1 MVAMEEPQFN
11 LLDECWIPVLRVDGR
26 NVEVSLKD
34 LFVYSYKI
42 RRIDT
47 GDPLQDTAILGVALA
62 VFARAAFLSEGV
74 KTFGGVAPWI
84 RQMRESDTG
93 NLVAVLGYLEYFR
106 NRFWLAGSD
115 RPFMQVS
122 ELGPR
127 GGGISKVKLTDL
139 FLESRVSTTKR
150 PQFTMVAD
158 DALKTLT
165 YAEAARRLITLQA
178 YDIYVPRGA
187 AAGDPR
193 EKAGKVYGVS
203 TGWYGTTGKVIVH
216 GANLMETLL
225 YNLDYG
231 QLTGESFE
239 HDLPVWERTEPD
251 TAAPRAYTGGP
262 ASQYKDVAIP
272 AKGMCE
278 ILTWQSRRIRL
289 QHDGYRIVGVFIANG
304 DKWYNKDTYVDHL
317 TGYRRNKKQEWV
329 PRLHTAE
336 HSLWYGASSLLT
348 WLNPES
354 DEQNKPAPVIRQL
367 GLGRYFP
374 ADTVVNV
381 QLVGVQYGD
390 VYGSFVSQV
399 ISESVPME
407 LSLLTVE
414 GASVSQMVCEN
425 IKATMDVA
433 DALGQFAGNLLK
445 AAGKEYKF
453 CSDATEALLHRMEDS
468 FRQWVVLQHSSEDI
482 VLQKKEWQTTVRLS
496 AIQETELLINS
507 AGPKAMMGTFVK
519 DRLGNESFY
528 SAATARRQLE
538 SRLRKI
544 IPLAYRDSISHSD
557 KEETNE

>member
-1 MVAMEEPQFN
+1 MVAKEEPQFN
-11 LLDECWIPVLRVDGR
+11 LLDECWIPVLRVDGG
-26 NVEVSLKD
+26 NIEVSLKD
-34 LFVYSYKI
+34 LFVHSYKI

-62 VFARAAFLSEGV
+62 VFARATFLSEGV
-74 KTFGGVAPWI
+74 KTFGGAAPWI
-84 RQMRESDTG
+84 RQMREPDAD
-93 NLVAVLGYLEYFR
+93 NLAAVLGYLEIFKD
-106 NRFWLAGSD
+106 RFWLTGSD

-122 ELGPR
+122 ELEPR

-158 DALKTLT
+158 ASLKTLT

-203 TGWYGTTGKVIVH
+203 TGWYGATGKVIVH

-231 QLTGESFE
+231 QLAGKSFE

-251 TAAPRAYTGGP
+251 TAAPRAYTGGS

-278 ILTWQSRRIRL
+278 ILTWQSRRVRL
-289 QHDGYRIVGVFIANG
+289 QHDGQHIVGVFIANG
-304 DKWYNKDTYVDHL
+304 DKWYNKDTYADHL
-317 TGYRRNKKQEWV
+317 TGYRRNKKLEWV
-329 PRLHTAE
+329 PRLHAAE

-348 WLNPES
+348 WLIPES

-374 ADTVVNV
+374 VDTVVNV

-414 GASVSQMVCEN
+414 GAPVSQMVCEN
-425 IKATMDVA
+425 IKATMNVA

-453 CSDATEALLHRMEDS
+453 CADVTEALLHRMEDS
-468 FRQWVVLQHSSEDI
+468 FRQWVVLQHLSEDI
-482 VLQKKEWQTTVRLS
+482 VLQKKEWQKTVRLS
-496 AIQETELLINS
+496 VIQETELLINS

-519 DRLGNESFY
+519 DRSGNESFY

-544 IPLAYRDSISHSD
+544 IPLAYQASTSHSPQED
-557 KEETNE
+557 TNE

>member
-1 MVAMEEPQFN
+1 MDKVEEPRFN
-11 LLDECWIPVLRVDGR
+11 LIDDCWIPVLRVDGR

-34 LFVYSYKI
+34 LFVLSYKI

-62 VFARAAFLSEGV
+62 VFARA
-74 KTFGGVAPWI
+74 TFWGESIEVCGDSSCWI
-84 RQMRESDTG
+84 RQMREPDAD
-93 NLVAVLGYLEYFR
+93 NLAAVLGYLKIFKH
-106 NRFWLAGSD
+106 RFWLVGGD

-122 ELGPR
+122 DLEPR

-158 DALKTLT
+158 AALKTLT

-187 AAGDPR
+187 ATGDPR

-203 TGWYGTTGKVIVH
+203 TGWYGATGKVIVH
-216 GANLMETLL
+216 GANMMETLL

-231 QLTGESFE
+231 QLTGESFK

-262 ASQYKDVAIP
+262 ASQYEDVAIP

-278 ILTWQSRRIRL
+278 ILTWQSRRVRL
-289 QHDGYRIVGVFIANG
+289 QHDGHRIVGVFIANG

-317 TGYRRNKKQEWV
+317 TGYRRNKKLEWV
-329 PRLHTAE
+329 PKLHTAE

-374 ADTVVNV
+374 VDTLVNV

-414 GASVSQMVCEN
+414 GAPVSQMVCEN

-433 DALGQFAGNLLK
+433 DALGQFVGNLMK

-453 CSDATEALLHRMEDS
+453 CSDTTETLLHRMEDS
-468 FRQWVVLQHSSEDI
+468 FRQWVVLQHPAEDI
-482 VLQKKEWQTTVRLS
+482 VLQKKEWQKTVRLS

-507 AGPKAMMGTFVK
+507 AGPKALMGTFVK
-519 DRLGNESFY
+519 DRSGNESFY

-544 IPLAYRDSISHSD
+544 IPLAYQDSTSRSD

>member
-1 MVAMEEPQFN
+1 MVVMEEPQFN

-34 LFVYSYKI
+34 LFVHSYKI

-62 VFARAAFLSEGV
+62 VFARASFLADSIDASDGP
-74 KTFGGVAPWI
+74 AQWI
-84 RQMRESDTG
+84 RQMRQPDAN
-93 NLVAVLGYLEYFR
+93 NLAAVLGYLEIFKD
-106 NRFWLAGSD
+106 RFWLTGSD

-127 GGGISKVKLTDL
+127 GGGVSKVKLTDL

-158 DALKTLT
+158 AALKTLT
-165 YAEAARRLITLQA
+165 YAEAAKRLITLQA

-203 TGWYGTTGKVIVH
+203 TGWYGATGKVIVH

-225 YNLDYG
+225 YNLDYE

-239 HDLPVWERTEPD
+239 HDLPVWERAEPD
-251 TAAPRAYTGGP
+251 TAAPRAYTGGS

-289 QHDGYRIVGVFIANG
+289 QHDGHRIVGVFIANG
-304 DKWYNKDTYVDHL
+304 DKWYDKDTYVDHL
-317 TGYRRNKKQEWV
+317 TGYRRNKKLEWV

-374 ADTVVNV
+374 VDTVVNV

-399 ISESVPME
+399 ISEYVPME

-425 IKATMDVA
+425 IQATMHVA

-453 CSDATEALLHRMEDS
+453 CSDVTEALLHRMEDS

-482 VLQKKEWQTTVRLS
+482 VLQKKEWQKTVRLS

-544 IPLAYRDSISHSD
+544 IPLAYRDSTSNSD

>member
-1 MVAMEEPQFN
+1 MVKVEEPRFN
-11 LLDECWIPVLRVDGR
+11 LLDECWIPVLRVDGG

-34 LFVYSYKI
+34 LFVHSYKI

-47 GDPLQDTAILGVALA
+47 GDPLQDTAILGVILA
-62 VFARAAFLSEGV
+62 IFARATFWSESIEVCGDS
-74 KTFGGVAPWI
+74 PCWI
-84 RQMRESDTG
+84 RQMREPDAD
-93 NLVAVLGYLEYFR
+93 NLTAVLGYLEIFKDH
-106 NRFWLAGSD
+106 FWLVGGD

-122 ELGPR
+122 DLEPR
-127 GGGISKVKLTDL
+127 GGGISRVKLTDL

-158 DALKTLT
+158 AALKTLT

-239 HDLPVWERTEPD
+239 YDLPVWERTEPD

-289 QHDGYRIVGVFIANG
+289 QHDGCRIVGVFIANG

-317 TGYRRNKKQEWV
+317 TGYCRNKKQEWV

-390 VYGSFVSQV
+390 AYGSFVSQV

-425 IKATMDVA
+425 INATMDVA

-453 CSDATEALLHRMEDS
+453 CSDVTEALLHRMEDS
-468 FRQWVVLQHSSEDI
+468 FRQWVVLQHPSKDV
-482 VLQKKEWQTTVRLS
+482 VLQKKEWQKTVRTS
-496 AIQETELLINS
+496 VIQEAELLINS

-519 DRLGNESFY
+519 DRSGNDSFY

-544 IPLAYRDSISHSD
+544 IPLAYQDSTSHSD